1 MKYVFGESD
10 CSTNFV
16 SASPGSYR
24 LLFGSVHL
32 SMPRHDYVK
41 SGRLA
46 VTDKTK
52 PIYIIYTS
60 KTIYLIRLYS
70 LKINRKKLCEIHRVL
85 KNKKNVNI

>member
-1 MKYVFGESD
+1 MFGESD

-52 PIYIIYTS
+52 PIYIYIYIYIYTS
-60 KTIYLIRLYS
+60 KAIYLIRLYS
-70 LKINRKKLCEIHRVL
+70 LKINGKKIV
-85 KNKKNVNI
+85 

>member
-1 MKYVFGESD
+1 MTVAYLMPTLS
-10 CSTNFV
+10 
-16 SASPGSYR
+16 

-52 PIYIIYTS
+52 PVYIFTHL
-60 KTIYLIRLYS
+60 KLYILFDYIHYKS
-70 LKINRKKLCEIHRVL
+70 TKKKIFEIHRVL
-85 KNKKNVNI
+85 KNKKKMFIFK

>member
-52 PIYIIYTS
+52 PIYIYIYHANQYIYIYIYIYIY
-60 KTIYLIRLYS
+60 KTIYLI
-70 LKINRKKLCEIHRVL
+70 
-85 KNKKNVNI
+85 